1 MDLRKGILDEDVI
14 PNEDKTKKVNIKSI
28 TSTKKSLF
36 DKVLVGDNEVKS
48 NIIASRKDVVD
59 EVIISDKGKTKNKS
73 VFLDKEKIEKE
84 AKSNIIAS
92 RKDIVEKVIIS
103 DGDFADD
110 KKDIVNYQKVHD
122 PEKKSP
128 SEMVLSAFK
137 LLNEVKD
144 HECQW
149 TYLEGQYL
157 WHCF

>member
-1 MDLRKGILDEDVI
+1 MDEDVF

-144 HECQW
+144 HVCQW
-149 TYLEGQYL
+149 TYLEDQYL